1 METDS
6 VSRFLGS
13 YKFKRTGLFLGILAF
28 LLFILISEMP
38 HNAKFCAAIAILMSI
53 WWVTEAVPLAVTSLV
68 PLVLFPLSGVISG
81 KDAAGAY
88 TNSTIFLFLGG
99 FIIALAMEKWNLH
112 RRIALGLVSRFGKS
126 PSTIVLSFMTAGGFL
141 SMWISNTATAVMLLP
156 IGMAIVSKMEDEHG
170 SAATSNFSKALMLS
184 IAYAASIGG
193 VATYIGTPPNLVFQ
207 RVYSQTFPNNPT
219 VGFGQWIIDFLPL
232 AIVLTVFV
240 WWLLTKVMF
249 RSDDKFVIDRSIM
262 RGEYDALGKTR
273 YEEKVILTVFA
284 SAALLWIFREDIKAG
299 AFTLPGWSNIFPAA
313 NFIDDGTVSIFAAL
327 ILFIIPRKPD
337 KGEKGTIIDGWV
349 IQDIPWDVILLFGGG
364 FALAEGFVKSGLS
377 EQLGKSFD
385 FASGMPIILIIFA
398 ISIIVTFLTELT
410 SNTATAQI
418 FLPILAAF
426 AIEWKIDPL
435 LLMLPATISA
445 SMAFMMPVATPP
457 NAIVF
462 GSRKL
467 HIADMAK
474 TGFIIN
480 IFGAVVITLLIY
492 FFVRT

>member
-1 METDS
+1 METDG
-6 VSRFLGS
+6 VSKFFGS

-28 LLFILISEMP
+28 ILFISLSSMP
-38 HNAKFCAAIAILMSI
+38 HEAKFCAAIAILMSI

-81 KDAAGAY
+81 KDAAAAY

-112 RRIALGLVSRFGKS
+112 KRIALGLVSRFGKS
-126 PSTIVLSFMTAGGFL
+126 PSTIVLSFMIAGGAL

-156 IGMAIVSKMEDEHG
+156 IGLAIVSKMEEEHG

-207 RVYSQTFPNNPT
+207 RIYTQTFPNAPT
-219 VGFGQWIIDFLPL
+219 VGFGQWIIYFLPL

-240 WWLLTKVMF
+240 WWLLTKVIF
-249 RSDDKFVIDRSIM
+249 KSDDKFQIDRSVM
-262 RGEYDALGKTR
+262 KKEYAELGKIK
-273 YEEKVILTVFA
+273 YEEKTILTVFA
-284 SAALLWIFREDIKAG
+284 STALLWIFREDIKAG
-299 AFTLPGWSNIFPAA
+299 FVMIPGWSNLFPSAS
-313 NFIDDGTVSIFAAL
+313 FIDDGTVSIFAAL
-327 ILFIIPRKPD
+327 LLFILPAK
-337 KGEKGTIIDGWV
+337 KAVEEKGTIIDAW
-349 IQDIPWDVILLFGGG
+349 IIRDIPWDVILLFGGG

-377 EQLGKSFD
+377 TQIGKSFD
-385 FASGMPIILIIFA
+385 FAQGMPIIVVIFA
-398 ISIIVTFLTELT
+398 ICMIVTFLTELT

-426 AIEWKIDPL
+426 AIEWNVDPL
-435 LLMLPATISA
+435 LLMLPATLSA

-467 HIADMAK
+467 QIADMAK

-480 IFGAVVITLLIY
+480 IFGAIVITLLVY
-492 FFVRT
+492 FVV

>member
-1 METDS
+1 MSTDN
-6 VSRFLGS
+6 VSKFLGN
-13 YKFKRTGLFLGILAF
+13 YKFKRAGLFLGIIAF
-28 LLFILISEMP
+28 LLFVLFSGLP
-38 HNAKFCAAIAILMSI
+38 HNARFCAGIAILMSI

-81 KDAAGAY
+81 KDAAAAY

-112 RRIALGLVSRFGKS
+112 KRIALGLVSRFGKS
-126 PSTIVLSFMTAGGFL
+126 PSTIVLSFMIAGGFL

-156 IGMAIVSKMEDEHG
+156 IGMAIVSKMEEEHG
-170 SAATSNFSKALMLS
+170 IGATSNFSKSLMLS

-193 VATYIGTPPNLVFQ
+193 IGTYIGTPPNLVFQ
-207 RVYSQTFPNNPT
+207 RIYTQTFPDNPT
-219 VGFGQWIIDFLPL
+219 VGFGQWILWFFPL
-232 AIVLTVFV
+232 AIILTVFV

-249 RSDDKFVIDRSIM
+249 KSDDKFEIDRTVM
-262 RGEYDALGKTR
+262 KKEYADLGKMK
-273 YEEKVILTVFA
+273 YEEKTILTLFA
-284 SAALLWIFREDIKAG
+284 STALLWIFREDIKAG
-299 AFTLPGWSNIFPAA
+299 FVTVPGWSNLFPSAG
-313 NFIDDGTVSIFAAL
+313 FIDDGTVSIFAAL
-327 ILFIIPRKPD
+327 LLFILPSK
-337 KGEKGTIIDGWV
+337 KEAEEKGAIIDAW
-349 IQDIPWDVILLFGGG
+349 IIRDIPWDVILLFGGG

-377 EQLGKSFD
+377 EQIGKSFD
-385 FASGMPIILIIFA
+385 FASGMPVIVIIFA
-398 ISIIVTFLTELT
+398 ISLIVTFLTELT

-426 AIEWKIDPL
+426 AIEWHIDPL

-462 GSRKL
+462 GSRRL
-467 HIADMAK
+467 QIADMAK

-480 IFGAVVITLLIY
+480 IFGAVVITALIY
-492 FFVRT
+492 LVVG

>member
-1 METDS
+1 MQTDS
-6 VSRFLGS
+6 VAKFLGS

-28 LLFILISEMP
+28 ILFVLLSGMP
-38 HNAKFCAAIAILMSI
+38 HNAKFCAGIAILMSI

-81 KDAAGAY
+81 KDAAAAY

-112 RRIALGLVSRFGKS
+112 KRIALGLVSHFGKS
-126 PSTIVLSFMTAGGFL
+126 PSTIVLSFMIAGGFL

-156 IGMAIVSKMEDEHG
+156 IGMAIVSKMEEEHG
-170 SAATSNFSKALMLS
+170 IVTTSNFSKSLMLS

-193 VATYIGTPPNLVFQ
+193 IATYIGTPPNLVFQ
-207 RVYSQTFPNNPT
+207 RIYTQTFPHNPA
-219 VGFGQWIIDFLPL
+219 VGFGQWIIYFLPL
-232 AIVLTVFV
+232 AIILTVFV
-240 WWLLTKVMF
+240 WWLLTKVIF
-249 RSDDKFVIDRSIM
+249 KSDDKFEIDRSVM
-262 RGEYDALGKTR
+262 KKEYADLGKMR
-273 YEEKVILTVFA
+273 YEEKTILILFA
-284 SAALLWIFREDIKAG
+284 STALLWIFREDIKAG
-299 AFTLPGWSNIFPAA
+299 FVTIPGWSGLFPSAG
-313 NFIDDGTVSIFAAL
+313 FIDDGTVSIFAAL
-327 ILFIIPRKPD
+327 LLFILPSK
-337 KGEKGTIIDGWV
+337 KEAEEKGTIIDAW
-349 IQDIPWDVILLFGGG
+349 IIRDIPWDVILLFGGG

-377 EQLGKSFD
+377 VQIGKSFD
-385 FASGMPIILIIFA
+385 FAAGMPIIVIIFA
-398 ISIIVTFLTELT
+398 ISLIVTFLTELT

-426 AIEWKIDPL
+426 AVEWHVDPL

-462 GSRKL
+462 GSRRL
-467 HIADMAK
+467 QIADMVK

-480 IFGAVVITLLIY
+480 IFGAIVITALIY
-492 FFVRT
+492 LMLST